1 MSEAPPVWT
10 TDAAAAPLQGAID
23 VHAHFLT
30 PSLRTA
36 MIDAGHGRPDG
47 MPALPEW
54 NPDTALTVMERTGI
68 RAAVLSV
75 SSPGVL
81 LDGDVGRAA
90 RLARTVNDEGA
101 AHVAAHPDRF
111 GLFASLPLP
120 DVAAAVAETRRA
132 FDRLQVDGITLQTN
146 YAGIHLGD
154 RVFEPLMAELDERS
168 AVVHV
173 HPTSPA
179 CWQQTSL
186 GRPRPM
192 LEFPFDSTRAIAALV
207 LNGVLDRYPR
217 VRFIVSHAGAA
228 LPVLADRIAGFA
240 VMESPSAPVDV
251 IGALQRLHYDVAG
264 FVLPRA
270 LPALLNL
277 VGSERLLYG
286 SDYPFTA
293 DWVVFG
299 LAGAIAGTDVLSEE
313 QRNSM
318 TSGRAEELFP
328 RWRRRTRD

>member
-1 MSEAPPVWT
+1 M
-10 TDAAAAPLQGAID
+10 DGAID
-23 VHAHFLT
+23 VHAHFVT

-36 MIDAGHGRPDG
+36 MIDAGHDRPDG
-47 MPALPEW
+47 MPSVPEW
-54 NPDTALTVMERTGI
+54 DPATALTVMDRIGI

-81 LDGDVGRAA
+81 LDDDVDRAV

-101 AHVAAHPDRF
+101 ALVAAHPGRF

-120 DVAAAVAETRRA
+120 DVDAAVVEARRA
-132 FDRLQVDGITLQTN
+132 FDRLGVEGIALHTN
-146 YAGIHLGD
+146 YAGIYLGD
-154 RVFEPLMAELDERS
+154 PDFEPLMAELDERS
-168 AVVHV
+168 AVVHI

-186 GRPRPM
+186 NRPRPM
-192 LEFPFDSTRAIAALV
+192 LEFLFESTRAVAALI

-228 LPVLADRIAGFA
+228 LPVVADRIAGFA

-251 IGALQRLHYDVAG
+251 LGALQRLHYDVAG
-264 FVLPRA
+264 FALPRA

-277 VGSERLLYG
+277 VGAERLLYG

-293 DWVVFG
+293 DWVVEG
-299 LAGAIAGTDVLSEE
+299 LAGALRGTDVLTDG
-313 QRNSM
+313 QRDSLTNR
-318 TSGRAEELFP
+318 RADELFP
-328 RWRRRTRD
+328 RLRRAD